1 MDATRLTLL
10 QQAGGGEPQAW
21 AELDR
26 LYRPFIRGWYR
37 AQRVPPADADDLTQE
52 VLTAL
57 SLQLPTFVH
66 CGRVGA
72 FRTWLRAACLH
83 RLLGHRRG
91 ERQRG
96 RPVGGSDFQ
105 ERLHEV
111 EAAVCNA
118 WDREHDRAV
127 LRHLFARIATEFEPG
142 TVEAFEQLVMEER
155 PAAEVGAALGMTTGA
170 VYVAKSRVQRQL
182 REEAARLIGDDLAG
196 SNVDDLKIPRAV

>member
-37 AQRVPPADADDLTQE
+37 EHGVPPVDADDLTQD
-52 VLTAL
+52 VLATL
-57 SLQLPTFVH
+57 SGELPEFVH
-66 CGRVGA
+66 SGRTGA
-72 FRTWLRAACLH
+72 FRTWLRTACLH

-105 ERLHEV
+105 ERLQEI
-111 EAAVCNA
+111 EAAASND

-127 LRHLFARIATEFEPG
+127 LRHLFSRIAAEFEPA
-142 TVEAFEQLVMEER
+142 TLEAFEQLVIEER
-155 PAAEVGAALGMTTGA
+155 PVAVVALALNMTAGA
-170 VYVAKSRVQRQL
+170 VYVAKSRVLRRL
-182 REEAARLIGDDLAG
+182 REEATRLIGDDLA
-196 SNVDDLKIPRAV
+196 

>member
-26 LYRPFIRGWYR
+26 LYRPFVRGWYR
-37 AQRVPPADADDLTQE
+37 AQGVPRADADDLTQE
-52 VLTAL
+52 VLAAL
-57 SLQLPTFVH
+57 ALELPAFEH
-66 CGRVGA
+66 NGRTGA

-91 ERQRG
+91 ERRRG

-105 ERLHEV
+105 ERLHEI
-111 EAAVCNA
+111 EGAASNA

-127 LRHLFARIATEFEPG
+127 LRHLFARISAEFEPA
-142 TVEAFEQLVMEER
+142 TLEAFEQLVMEER
-155 PAAEVGAALGMTTGA
+155 PAATVASALGMTVGA
-170 VYVAKSRVQRQL
+170 VYVAKSRVLRRL
-182 REEAARLIGDDLAG
+182 REEATRLIGDDLAA
-196 SNVDDLKIPRAV
+196 SNVDEQKTSQAM